1 MEEDR
6 DEEEHKSGSN
16 SSSISLAVSTEECE
30 ESLEEVDNIGEVERK
45 EGWGDSEVE
54 ELEMVEKDRDDG
66 TQENGKDDGVL
77 QLR

>member
-1 MEEDR
+1 M
-6 DEEEHKSGSN
+6 
-16 SSSISLAVSTEECE
+16 STEEYE
-30 ESLEEVDNIGEVERK
+30 ESLEEVDDIGEVDRK

-66 TQENGKDDGVL
+66 NGKDDGVL

>member
-1 MEEDR
+1 M
-6 DEEEHKSGSN
+6 
-16 SSSISLAVSTEECE
+16 STEEYE
-30 ESLEEVDNIGEVERK
+30 KSLEEVDDIGEVDRN

-66 TQENGKDDGVL
+66 TQENGKDDEGVL